1 MLAAILKQN
10 HSQCP
15 HSDCFFNVCA
25 HLSLKYSIFL
35 LSLSGCPILSMMGG
49 SFLESSGDLGVLP
62 SSQGGLFEPG
72 GSSQKYF
79 RNDFIHCIQSTKMTV
94 SREFLGVHHWQSGP
108 EYYFSCIESCF
119 LCSCC
124 HVGPT
129 LVSCVCHEFTCLLGK
144 VRGIYM
150 RPYIHSTRSSDIIC
164 DYGVWVCALVGYRRI
179 TASASISSSSSMW
192 RACSM
197 ISKFSLLTR

>member
-35 LSLSGCPILSMMGG
+35 LSLSGCPILSRMGG

-94 SREFLGVHHWQSGP
+94 SREFLGVYHRESGP
-108 EYYFSCIESCF
+108 EYNFSCIESCF
-119 LCSCC
+119 LCSC
-124 HVGPT
+124 HLGPT
-129 LVSCVCHEFTCLLGK
+129 LVTCVCHEFTCLLAK
-144 VRGIYM
+144 VRGILHEA
-150 RPYIHSTRSSDIIC
+150 IHTFFQ
-164 DYGVWVCALVGYRRI
+164 VE
-179 TASASISSSSSMW
+179 
-192 RACSM
+192 
-197 ISKFSLLTR
+197 